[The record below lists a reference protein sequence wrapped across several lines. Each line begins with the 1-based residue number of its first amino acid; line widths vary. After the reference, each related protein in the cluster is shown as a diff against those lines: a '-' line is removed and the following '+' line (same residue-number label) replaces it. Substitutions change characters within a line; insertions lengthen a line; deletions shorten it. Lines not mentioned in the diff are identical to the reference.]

1 MATEEYGA
9 PPEAVLLEMYTS
21 GEMAEVASQM
31 ATMGAF
37 KQLRLHS
44 TTSQYG
50 RLSRAFKF
58 YEEVRRAVEDEARQI
73 WLGGF
78 AREWAL
84 EQLARRPKFQALWE
98 AARGPEMAK
107 AETDLFRALARR
119 PITQLKLI
127 VR

>member
-21 GEMAEVASQM
+21 GEMTEVASQM

-50 RLSRAFKF
+50 WLSRAFKF

-78 AREWAL
+78 ARKWAL

-98 AARGPEMAK
+98 AARALRWLRPRPTSSGPSAGG
-107 AETDLFRALARR
+107 LS
-119 PITQLKLI
+119 PS
-127 VR
+127 